1 MSDTNLA
8 LMYKLD
14 TLPTSSV
21 SSNYQD
27 EDAAADMTKSV
38 NAQIDETQKGLNAHF
53 DSLIK
58 TYNHLHKRAENRP
71 KEFLRTLKTGVQ
83 AKKDIEDGKTFQDR

>member
-1 MSDTNLA
+1 MSDTNLS

-14 TLPTSSV
+14 TLPTASV

-53 DSLIK
+53 ETIIK
-58 TYNHLHKRAENRP
+58 QKNHLYKRPENRP
-71 KEFLRTLKTGVQ
+71 
-83 AKKDIEDGKTFQDR
+83 IE

>member
-1 MSDTNLA
+1 MTDSNLA
-8 LMYKLD
+8 LMTKLD
-14 TLPTSSV
+14 TLPTASV

-27 EDAAADMTKSV
+27 EEAIDLKVKGV
-38 NAQIDETQKGLNAHF
+38 NAQIDETQKQTNAHF

-71 KEFLRTLKTGVQ
+71 QEFLCYFKAR
-83 AKKDIEDGKTFQDR
+83 